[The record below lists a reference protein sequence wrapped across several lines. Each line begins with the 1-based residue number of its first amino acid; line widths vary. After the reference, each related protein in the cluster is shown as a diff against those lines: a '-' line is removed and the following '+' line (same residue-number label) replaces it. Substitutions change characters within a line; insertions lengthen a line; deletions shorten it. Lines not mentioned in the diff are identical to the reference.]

1 MWTAPESWSGKGTLM
16 CEHCGKLVR
25 GSRMRAHLT
34 VKHAWGVFACQA
46 CQHVAFSPENI
57 ADHILDKH
65 KELENMTVAKYVWC
79 SPPFWGSSINDDT
92 SKRP

>member
-1 MWTAPESWSGKGTLM
+1 M

-65 KELENMTVAKYVWC
+65 KDEEGSQAKARCPSCKDDLLLEHGAATLKQHYM
-79 SPPFWGSSINDDT
+79 
-92 SKRP
+92 